1 MGFRL
6 KSVLRAGELHH
17 FHLTNHV
24 LAGVKKATTI
34 LHVCRGNW
42 QRGSDAVGSYDR
54 IWDHLCRSHAKQL
67 ALEFALPAAGGLDV
81 LKKFPKDKQL
91 GLGCVDVR
99 GSEVEPPEKIQARV
113 EKALRHVSADLIT
126 LNPDCGFA
134 PSSVSTIPLDEPYL
148 KLKAQTTAAQQL
160 RAKYGQ

>member
-1 MGFRL
+1 
-6 KSVLRAGELHH
+6 
-17 FHLTNHV
+17 V

-113 EKALRHVSADLIT
+113 EKALRHVSADRIT